1 MQTKYKATLALA
13 VSALGCFSTLP
24 CAAAGFW
31 WGLIHHGF
39 LAATIGGLADWFAV
53 TALFRKPLGISYR
66 TEILRRNRKRIMDSI
81 VTFSSDDLLSV
92 ENIMEVMRKQD
103 TAALMV
109 DYLQHR
115 GGAALLRETVDEVLL
130 SAVKTM
136 DSKAVAEGLEPT
148 IRNALQSLPLE
159 KVLAGVVQLLAEDRH
174 SSRMLRSLLGVGRQ
188 VLLAPAMQQVLLDN
202 IKILRREYEKDS
214 AGRVFVL
221 ETLDLSDERILGI
234 INDKL
239 MHHMDE
245 MMAGETDSYRAL
257 KDGLETMFRSLGQN
271 EAVHEVFCRWKD
283 QYLGKVDFSGWMAG
297 WLDANVKGD
306 HPFWLEPLD
315 RFVEGKL
322 LEFSQREDWQ
332 QRFDS
337 MIKDFIEAELIKHH
351 DLIPKL
357 IRERLDEFSDENL
370 TEFVESRVS
379 DDLQMIRI
387 NGSLVGSLV
396 GMGLYVVAWA
406 AERVWGM

>member
-1 MQTKYKATLALA
+1 
-13 VSALGCFSTLP
+13 
-24 CAAAGFW
+24 
-31 WGLIHHGF
+31 
-39 LAATIGGLADWFAV
+39 
-53 TALFRKPLGISYR
+53 
-66 TEILRRNRKRIMDSI
+66 
-81 VTFSSDDLLSV
+81 
-92 ENIMEVMRKQD
+92 
-103 TAALMV
+103 
-109 DYLQHR
+109 
-115 GGAALLRETVDEVLL
+115 
-130 SAVKTM
+130 
-136 DSKAVAEGLEPT
+136 
-148 IRNALQSLPLE
+148 
-159 KVLAGVVQLLAEDRH
+159 
-174 SSRMLRSLLGVGRQ
+174 
-188 VLLAPAMQQVLLDN
+188 
-202 IKILRREYEKDS
+202 
-214 AGRVFVL
+214 
-221 ETLDLSDERILGI
+221 
-234 INDKL
+234 
-239 MHHMDE
+239 
-245 MMAGETDSYRAL
+245 
-257 KDGLETMFRSLGQN
+257 KDGLETMFRSLGKN

-297 WLDANVKGD
+297 WLDANVKRD